1 MPSVRKRDCHGLNA
15 LSSKIMGM
23 TSSTA
28 ISTDFIQTISRDG
41 WSTPQIAASLKQVA
55 TADNLAEEAVCQTLL
70 AWLDATPHVANH
82 ATGRRFTRLQFI
94 ENTLSAAG
102 HMLTQRDFDGWFK
115 AQSGGDWRPFDL
127 LPYTPVDPRLAEQAA
142 RIDQLEH
149 DLHQMEVARNR
160 AKAEVAH
167 VIAER
172 DHFFAVHSAHIYKS
186 VSADYQNSASWRVTQ
201 PLRRFM
207 AWRRGQA
214 FAETIIQKPADEDII
229 PPWQQAGYSIEK
241 AWQTAPEEDFDRS
254 DYTEWLRR
262 YNNPTEADIATLT
275 AEARDFAA
283 QPGAPTFSLLM
294 ALEQPNVLW
303 FKEAV
308 ASVQAQMYP
317 KWELCIAVSSQTD
330 TGVREALAVMVAA
343 DPRIKLVHAHADQ
356 GLTAAALGAA
366 TGDWV
371 VVLDAINKIAPQA
384 INTPAE
390 VIFEG
395 KKCDIIYT
403 DSDKLVAPGFGRA
416 APDFKPD
423 WNVDL
428 FYAQNYT
435 QDLCFFKAS
444 LVYELGG
451 FGHVGSSFE
460 LISRAIAQREP
471 VHIHHIPQVLVHV
484 RQVGAGAE
492 SQVHPTIQT
501 TLPDVPPLVSL
512 IIPTKNNVALLRQC
526 IVSILS
532 KTSYAP
538 FEILVVDNGS
548 DQPETL
554 DYLKT
559 LTLDPHIRVIRDN
572 YAFNYSAL
580 NNDAVSFAKGEVLA
594 LINDDIE
601 VASAGWL
608 TEMVGHALR
617 PGVGAVGARLW
628 YPNQTLQHA
637 GMVLVGGVARHVH
650 KHLPKGEAG
659 FNSRAVLTQNFSAVT
674 GACLVVKKA
683 LFEQVGGLNDQEL
696 AVGFN
701 DVDFCLKLVEAGYRN
716 VWTPHAELIHH
727 ESATRGQD
735 NSPEKQRRAEKE
747 LRYMRKRWGDKLY
760 IDPAYNPNLSDG
772 RDDMSFAWPPRP
784 RV

>member
-1 MPSVRKRDCHGLNA
+1 MTSRTVFSHHISQAGWTIPQVADDLLQAVTAEQLNA
-15 LSSKIMGM
+15 EAACRHLL
-23 TSSTA
+23 TWLNETA
-28 ISTDFIQTISRDG
+28 LF
-41 WSTPQIAASLKQVA
+41 AKQ
-55 TADNLAEEAVCQTLL
+55 
-70 AWLDATPHVANH
+70 

-94 ENTLSAAG
+94 ENTLSASG
-102 HMLTQRDFDGWFK
+102 FHLTQRDFDAWFK
-115 AQSGGDWRPFDL
+115 AQSGGDWRPNDL
-127 LPYTPVDPRLAEQAA
+127 LPYTPADPRLEQQEA

-167 VIAER
+167 VMAER
-172 DHFFAVHSAHIYKS
+172 DHFWAVNSEYIYKS
-186 VSADYQNSASWRVTQ
+186 VSADYQNSASWRVTK
-201 PLRRFM
+201 PLRRLM

-214 FAETIIQKPADEDII
+214 FAETTIQKPASEDVI
-229 PPWQQAGYSIEK
+229 PPWEQAGYSIEK

-262 YNNPTEADIATLT
+262 YDNPTAADIATLT
-275 AEARDFAA
+275 AEVQALAA
-283 QPGAPTFSLLM
+283 QPDAPTFSLLM
-294 ALEQPNVLW
+294 AVDHADVPPNVLW
-303 FKEAV
+303 LKEAA

-317 KWELCIAVSSQTD
+317 KWELCIAVASQTD
-330 TGVREALAVMVAA
+330 AAVREALDGMVAA
-343 DPRIKLVHAHADQ
+343 DQRIKLVHAPADQ
-356 GLTAAALGAA
+356 GLLAAAFGMA

-371 VVLDAINKIAPQA
+371 AVLNAINKIAVRS
-384 INTPAE
+384 INTPAK

-403 DSDKLVAPGFGRA
+403 DSDKLFAPGFERA

-423 WNVDL
+423 WNLDL
-428 FYAQNYT
+428 FLSSGSATNYT

-444 LVYELGG
+444 LVRELGC
-451 FGHVGSSFE
+451 FGSSGSSFGSSFE
-460 LISRAIAQREP
+460 LTSRAIARKEHLQ
-471 VHIHHIPQVLVHV
+471 IHHIPQVLVHV
-484 RQVGAGAE
+484 RQVGGGVETAAH
-492 SQVHPTIQT
+492 QKIQYA
-501 TLPDVPPLVSL
+501 LPAVPPLVSL

-526 IVSILS
+526 IDSIFS
-532 KTSYAP
+532 KTSYAN
-538 FEILVVDNGS
+538 FEILIVDNGS

-554 DYLKT
+554 DYLKK
-559 LTLDPHIRVIRDN
+559 LTAHPQIRVIRDN

-580 NNDAVSFAKGEVLA
+580 NNYAVTFAKGEVLA
-594 LINDDIE
+594 LVNDDIE
-601 VASAGWL
+601 VDDVASADWL

-628 YPNQTLQHA
+628 YPNHTLQHA

-659 FNSRAVLTQNFSAVT
+659 FNGRAVLTQNFSAVT
-674 GACLVVKKA
+674 GACLVVQKA

-701 DVDFCLKLVEAGYRN
+701 DVDFCLKLGEAGCRN
-716 VWTPHAELIHH
+716 VWTPYAELIHH

-735 NSPEKQRRAEKE
+735 HSPDKQRRAEKE

>member
-1 MPSVRKRDCHGLNA
+1 
-15 LSSKIMGM
+15 M
-23 TSSTA
+23 TSHPA
-28 ISTDFIQTISRDG
+28 FMQTVSRDG
-41 WSTPQIAASLKQVA
+41 WTIPQLAECLNQTA
-55 TADNLAEEAVCQTLL
+55 TAAQLDDEAVCRTLL
-70 AWLDATPHVANH
+70 AWLDATPHVASH
-82 ATGRRFTRLQFI
+82 ATGRRFTRLQFV
-94 ENTLSAAG
+94 ENTLSASG
-102 HMLTQRDFDGWFK
+102 FYLTQRDFDAGFK
-115 AQSGGDWRPFDL
+115 AQSGGDWRPNDL
-127 LPYTPVDPRLAEQAA
+127 LPYTPVDPRLEQQEA

-160 AKAEVAH
+160 AKAELAH
-167 VIAER
+167 VMAER

-214 FAETIIQKPADEDII
+214 FAETIIQKPAEEDII
-229 PPWQQAGYSIEK
+229 PPWQQAGYSIEN
-241 AWQTAPEEDFDRS
+241 AWQVAPEEDFDRS

-262 YNNPTEADIATLT
+262 YNNPSEADIATLT

-294 ALEQPNVLW
+294 ALEQSNVLW

-317 KWELCIAVSSQTD
+317 KWELCVAVSSQTD

-343 DPRIKLVHAHADQ
+343 DPRIKLVHVPADQ
-356 GLTAAALGAA
+356 GLLAA
-366 TGDWV
+366 TLGMASGDWV
-371 VVLDAINKIAPQA
+371 AVLNAIDKIAPKA
-384 INTPAE
+384 INTTAK

-403 DSDKLVAPGFGRA
+403 DSDKLVAPGFERA

-423 WNVDL
+423 WNLDL
-428 FYAQNYT
+428 FLSSGSTQNYT

-444 LVYELGG
+444 LVRELGG
-451 FGHVGSSFE
+451 FGSFGISFDSGFE
-460 LISRAIAQREP
+460 LISRAIARREP
-471 VHIHHIPQVLVHV
+471 LHIHHIPQVLVHV
-484 RQVGAGAE
+484 RQVGGSVEAV
-492 SQVHPTIQT
+492 VHQKMQH
-501 TLPDVPPLVSL
+501 TLPVVPPLVSL

-526 IVSILS
+526 IDSILG
-532 KTSYAP
+532 KTSYTN
-538 FEILVVDNGS
+538 FEILIVDNGS

-580 NNDAVSFAKGEVLA
+580 NNGAVSFAKGEVLA

-601 VASAGWL
+601 VASTDWL
-608 TEMVGHALR
+608 FEMVGHALR

-735 NSPEKQRRAEKE
+735 HSPEKQRRAEKE
-747 LRYMRKRWGDKLY
+747 LRYMRKRWGDKLH

-772 RDDMSFAWPPRP
+772 RDDMSLAWPPRNH
-784 RV
+784 